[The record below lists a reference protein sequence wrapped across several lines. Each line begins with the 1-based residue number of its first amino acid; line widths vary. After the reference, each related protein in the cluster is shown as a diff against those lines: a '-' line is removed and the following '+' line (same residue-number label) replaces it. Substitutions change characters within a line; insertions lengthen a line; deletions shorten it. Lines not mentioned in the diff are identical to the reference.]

1 MPKTS
6 RDHLVSPPAAEVT
19 DSLIEVRRQEA
30 LLKTGALQNAIFNSA
45 NFSSIATDA
54 RGVIQ
59 IFNVGAERMLGY
71 AAAEVMNRI
80 TPADISDPQEVIARA
95 EALSAEL
102 DTPIAPGFEALVFKA
117 SRGIEDIYELTYI
130 RKDGSRFPA
139 VVSVTALR
147 DDLGVIIGYLL
158 IGTDNT
164 ARKAAEAALV
174 KAGALQSA
182 IFNSANFS
190 SIATDARGVIQIF
203 NVGAERMLGYA
214 AAEVMNRITPA
225 DISDPQEVIARAEAL
240 SAELDTPIAPGF
252 EALVFKA
259 SRGIEDIY
267 ELTYIRKDGSRFPAV
282 VSVTALRDDLGVII
296 GYLLIGTDNTARKQ
310 IEGERAQLDQRL
322 RDHQFYTR
330 SLFEANIDALITTDL
345 AGIITD
351 VNKQME
357 ALTTCTRDELIGA
370 PFRKF
375 FTNPEHAAAGIR
387 RVMSEKKITNY
398 ELTARDWEGR
408 ETVVSFNATTFYDRD
423 RKLQGVFAAARD
435 ITERKLVEDE
445 LNQHRHHLQELVFS
459 RTAELAESRDAAEAA
474 NRAKSVFL
482 TNMSHELRTPMN
494 GIMGMTELALRTA
507 SDPRQIDWLRKS
519 RISAQH
525 LLGVINDILDISK
538 IEADRLTLQEKNFD
552 LSQVIDDT
560 MRMQDDAA
568 HAKGLSLAVVI
579 DPELPALLCGDAM
592 RLKQILINFTGNA
605 IKFSERGQISVH
617 ARTLEE
623 DGHSVLLRIEVS
635 DQGIGVSPEQQARL
649 FHAFIQ
655 ADDSLT
661 RKYGGTGLGLII
673 SRRIARLMGGDVG
686 VISEAGCGSTF
697 WITVRLRRAQ
707 VVRPPEKTLPTVPAR
722 EVLNRCF
729 AGARVLVAEDDPWN
743 REVEVFLLEDAG
755 LQVDVAV
762 NGREALEKASRGGYD
777 LILMDMQMP
786 VMNGLDATR
795 AIRQLPGMSSV
806 PILAMTA
813 NAFDEDHAACLEAG
827 MNEHIGKPVEPEALC
842 AIVLHWL
849 QTRAG
854 PAAGDGEPMAGSAVS
869 LAG

>member
-1 MPKTS
+1 
-6 RDHLVSPPAAEVT
+6 VT
-19 DSLIEVRRQEA
+19 
-30 LLKTGALQNAIFNSA
+30 G
-45 NFSSIATDA
+45 
-54 RGVIQ
+54 
-59 IFNVGAERMLGY
+59 
-71 AAAEVMNRI
+71 
-80 TPADISDPQEVIARA
+80 
-95 EALSAEL
+95 
-102 DTPIAPGFEALVFKA
+102 
-117 SRGIEDIYELTYI
+117 
-130 RKDGSRFPA
+130 
-139 VVSVTALR
+139 
-147 DDLGVIIGYLL
+147 
-158 IGTDNT
+158 T
-164 ARKAAEAALV
+164 ARKRRCR
-174 KAGALQSA
+174 
-182 IFNSANFS
+182 
-190 SIATDARGVIQIF
+190 AT
-203 NVGAERMLGYA
+203 
-214 AAEVMNRITPA
+214 
-225 DISDPQEVIARAEAL
+225 
-240 SAELDTPIAPGF
+240 
-252 EALVFKA
+252 
-259 SRGIEDIY
+259 
-267 ELTYIRKDGSRFPAV
+267 
-282 VSVTALRDDLGVII
+282 
-296 GYLLIGTDNTARKQ
+296 
-310 IEGERAQLDQRL
+310 
-322 RDHQFYTR
+322 
-330 SLFEANIDALITTDL
+330 
-345 AGIITD
+345 
-351 VNKQME
+351 
-357 ALTTCTRDELIGA
+357 
-370 PFRKF
+370 
-375 FTNPEHAAAGIR
+375 
-387 RVMSEKKITNY
+387 
-398 ELTARDWEGR
+398 R
-408 ETVVSFNATTFYDRD
+408 EPFYDRD
-423 RKLQGVFAAARD
+423 RRLQGVFAAVRD
-435 ITERKLVEDE
+435 ITERKL
-445 LNQHRHHLQELVFS
+445 
-459 RTAELAESRDAAEAA
+459 
-474 NRAKSVFL
+474 
-482 TNMSHELRTPMN
+482 
-494 GIMGMTELALRTA
+494 
-507 SDPRQIDWLRKS
+507 
-519 RISAQH
+519 
-525 LLGVINDILDISK
+525 
-538 IEADRLTLQEKNFD
+538 
-552 LSQVIDDT
+552 
-560 MRMQDDAA
+560 
-568 HAKGLSLAVVI
+568 
-579 DPELPALLCGDAM
+579 